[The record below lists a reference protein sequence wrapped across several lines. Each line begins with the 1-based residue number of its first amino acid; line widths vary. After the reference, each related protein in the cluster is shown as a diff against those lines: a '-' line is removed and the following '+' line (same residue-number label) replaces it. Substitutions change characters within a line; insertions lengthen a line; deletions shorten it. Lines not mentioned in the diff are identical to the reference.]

1 MKQNQSFQGAQ
12 PLGLGRA
19 SLNVRVVGKIESN
32 KGWAMRA
39 SLLWSM
45 FQGVACSTVHAFVCA
60 EVAQNLH
67 RDPHRS
73 SFPKKTTTTKKKKTA
88 TIRIKSV
95 LPDSTRYF
103 SASWPHDF
111 PPTAL
116 AFGTAHINT
125 THKINDKQSGFV
137 NPLWSIMKS
146 LWSI

>member
-19 SLNVRVVGKIESN
+19 SLNVRVGGKIESN
-32 KGWAMRA
+32 KGRAMRA

-45 FQGVACSTVHAFVCA
+45 FQGVACSTGHAFVCA

-73 SFPKKTTTTKKKKTA
+73 SFPKKQKQKQKKT
-88 TIRIKSV
+88 TIRVKSV

-103 SASWPHDF
+103 WASWPHDF